1 MSLISGKH
9 DRVAPSARACA
20 ITDVGLQRANN
31 EDVAYVADD
40 ASLLVVADGLGGL
53 PAGEVASLAAVSAV
67 VAALGSAAASKA
79 PGDDRA
85 VEARMASAF
94 ERAQAAVFAAG
105 REQPSLVGMATTL
118 VVSLISPSRLFTC
131 HVGDV
136 RAYLARAARSQRL
149 EQLTT
154 DHSLVAEL
162 VASGQLSC
170 EQARDHPQRNIV
182 TQVLGSAEG
191 YQADFGA
198 SELEPGDA
206 VMLCS
211 DGLWEAI
218 TDDEIE
224 GILLGGASAGD
235 CADVLLERALAAGGH
250 DNISAV
256 VYQHR

>member
-31 EDVAYVADD
+31 EDVAYVGDD

-53 PAGEVASLAAVSAV
+53 PGGEVASLAAVSAV
-67 VAALGSAAASKA
+67 VAALGGAAASKP

-118 VVSLISPSRLFTC
+118 VVSLISPTRLFTC

-136 RAYLARAARSQRL
+136 RAYLARARPQRL

-170 EQARDHPQRNIV
+170 EQARDHPERNIV

-191 YQADFGA
+191 YQADFA
-198 SELEPGDA
+198 ATELEPGDV

-224 GILLGGASAGD
+224 GVLLGGASAGD
-235 CADVLLERALAAGGH
+235 CADALLARALAADGH